1 MHWARERECVCVCV
15 CVCMCVCAA
24 IFLQDFLQGL
34 VHLWKDAGREHRPVS
49 PGTTGRP
56 PGCLTCGPS
65 TIPPPVLTGRDVPHF
80 TIREARAQAQGR
92 TVSDSS
98 LEPRG
103 VWRGS
108 EPWPLRMRRRP
119 RAGRWEPRAGARQ
132 PVRAER
138 HGEQGRLPGRP
149 APSQSQEGALGT
161 SASSVVQLPKWGLLP
176 TIVIHRGH
184 GGSLLMHKQ

>member
-1 MHWARERECVCVCV
+1 MHWAHECECMCVCVCV
-15 CVCMCVCAA
+15 CDA

-34 VHLWKDAGREHRPVS
+34 VHLWKDAGREHSPRESWDDRAATRMPHVRP
-49 PGTTGRP
+49 
-56 PGCLTCGPS
+56 LYY
-65 TIPPPVLTGRDVPHF
+65 PPPVLTGRDVPHF
-80 TIREARAQAQGR
+80 TIGEARAQAQGR

-108 EPWPLRMRRRP
+108 EPCPLRMRSRP
-119 RAGRWEPRAGARQ
+119 RAGRWEPRARAWQ

-138 HGEQGRLPGRP
+138 HGEQGWPPGRP
-149 APSQSQEGALGT
+149 TPSRSREGALGT
-161 SASSVVQLPKWGLLP
+161 FASSVVQLPKWGLLP

-184 GGSLLMHKQ
+184 GGSLRIHEQ